1 MQVVSDSDH
10 QVMQVEDGMKNGWDS
25 SEAMQVVSDSDHQVM
40 QVEGGVKDG
49 QDSSG

>member
-1 MQVVSDSDH
+1 
-10 QVMQVEDGMKNGWDS
+10 MQVEGVVKDGRNS